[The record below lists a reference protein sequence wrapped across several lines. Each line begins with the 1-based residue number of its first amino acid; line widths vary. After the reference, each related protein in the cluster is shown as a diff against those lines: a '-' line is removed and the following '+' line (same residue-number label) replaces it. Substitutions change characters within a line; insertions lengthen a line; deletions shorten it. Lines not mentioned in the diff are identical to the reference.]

1 MEEKV
6 VIMNS
11 SEAKN
16 LNENEYFTAYFN
28 EWDES
33 GRECKASWAVSVK
46 KGYGKVFTIELANKF
61 LSMAN
66 EGYKK
71 MFGKDVNFNYA
82 QQEVPDF

>member
-28 EWDES
+28 EWD
-33 GRECKASWAVSVK
+33 GRECKASWAVAVK
-46 KGYGKVFTIELANKF
+46 KGYGKVFTVELANKF

-71 MFGKDVNFNYA
+71 NVWKRCRF
-82 QQEVPDF
+82 

>member
-1 MEEKV
+1 MKEKMEEKV
-6 VIMNS
+6 ITLSS

-16 LNENEYFTAYFN
+16 LDDNEYFTAYFN

-71 MFGKDVNFNYA
+71 SLAKMSILMT
-82 QQEVPDF
+82 